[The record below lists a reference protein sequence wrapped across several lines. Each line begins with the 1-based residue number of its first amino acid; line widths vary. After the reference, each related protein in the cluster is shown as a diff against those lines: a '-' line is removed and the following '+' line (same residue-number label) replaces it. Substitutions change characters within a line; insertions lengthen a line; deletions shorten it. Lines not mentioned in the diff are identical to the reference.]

1 MNDNFNVEENV
12 LNENEILN
20 NKEVEKPQKEKK
32 KKRRIGRIIGN
43 LIFTILLLVVVFE
56 AVIGIINM
64 QKINEGKEPVWYLST
79 KKTEEPNK
87 IITEYNLGLYR
98 IVRTETDKDT
108 RIVLKLFFL
117 ED

>member
-1 MNDNFNVEENV
+1 MDDNFKVEENS
-12 LNENEILN
+12 LNENEIVN
-20 NKEVEKPQKEKK
+20 NNQVEKPQKEKK
-32 KKRRIGRIIGN
+32 KKRKIRKIIGN
-43 LIFTILLLVVVFE
+43 IIFTILLLVVVFE

-64 QKINEGKEPVWYLST
+64 QKINEGKEPVWCLNT

-87 IITEYNLGLYR
+87 IITEYNLGLYY

-117 ED
+117 EN